1 MAIRQAIST
10 RQVNALKRAFK
21 AVPDEIRAQASEAT
35 EATVYAVER
44 RAQQN
49 VVVDTGTLRTH
60 IGSAFSKRTGFGRV
74 GIKSGRVALAGR
86 GGSAH
91 TSQGAR
97 LLEPKKYA
105 HLVEFGTSKM
115 SARPFMLPAAEAE
128 RGPYASRLRQAGQQ
142 AERALT
148 NIGARFL

>member
-10 RQVNALKRAFK
+10 RHVNALKRAFK
-21 AVPDEIRAQASEAT
+21 TVPDEIRGRAADAT

-49 VVVDTGTLRTH
+49 VRVDTGTLRSH

-86 GGSAH
+86 GGSAR

-105 HLVEFGTSKM
+105 HLVEFGTSTV
-115 SARPFMLPAAEAE
+115 SAQPFMLPAAEAE
-128 RGPYASRLRQAGQQ
+128 RVPYGARMRQAGQA

-148 NIGARFL
+148 NIGARYL